1 LAIDNG
7 DKGGRTVSP
16 YFRRSRL
23 VLRHGFPRHS
33 LDGVLLR
40 MVDEYSVNR
49 LDEERPKLVRVVH
62 RKTREENW
70 IPLFDLNGA
79 PLYPA
84 LMAEL
89 DAL

>member
-1 LAIDNG
+1 
-7 DKGGRTVSP
+7 
-16 YFRRSRL
+16 
-23 VLRHGFPRHS
+23 
-33 LDGVLLR
+33 